1 MKKSSQR
8 ARAIVVALGLSAV
21 MVTTGCSASNSSSA
35 PDKKLEF
42 VTYQSGA
49 AATKYTKLISAFEA
63 ANPGV
68 KVTFETLPGD
78 GTYNTVLTSRISGGK
93 APDIFEV
100 LNGMPG
106 EIPFTDAG
114 LLADLSD
121 QPWKSSQIP
130 VVRNADTFVGN
141 KTYQYIGQLDPIG
154 VYYNKDIFAKNNVT
168 VPTDWS
174 EFTKDIATFRAAG
187 VTPLASGAK
196 DGWPLVVQGLA
207 MAAERPEFAAG
218 GKQAPAL
225 LSGKTKFSDS
235 AWKAVVKDF
244 SDLVANKSYDPSASG
259 VTFDAS
265 ATDFANGNAA
275 MMIQGT
281 FALPAI
287 QKANPALS
295 LSSFPLPYVSAGQTP
310 VTSVSYGAQLV
321 IPKKAP
327 HLALAKKFIAFLAG
341 STELSKFLTDAQA
354 FSPQEGSAGKI
365 DKGLD
370 PLVPAVAKKSAEYN
384 MQSGMTPAVQA
395 ALQSGLQAII
405 AGSGTVQDTVAAMDR
420 AQTP

>member
-1 MKKSSQR
+1 MKKSSKR
-8 ARAIVVALGLSAV
+8 ARAIVVGLSVV
-21 MVTTGCSASNSSSA
+21 MVMTGCATTGSSPA
-35 PDKKLEF
+35 AEKKLEF

-49 AATKYTKLISAFEA
+49 AADKYTKLVTAFEA

-93 APDIFEV
+93 APDVFEV
-100 LNGMPG
+100 LNGIPG

-114 LLADLSD
+114 LLTDLSD

-141 KTYQYIGQLDPIG
+141 KTFQYIGQLDPIG
-154 VYYNKDIFAKNNVT
+154 VYYNKDIFTKNNVA
-168 VPTDWS
+168 VPTNWD
-174 EFTKDIATFRAAG
+174 EFTQAIASFRAAG
-187 VTPLASGAK
+187 ITPLATGGK
-196 DGWPLVVQGLA
+196 DGWPLVVQTLA

-218 GKQAPAL
+218 KKEAPQLLAGKM
-225 LSGKTKFSDS
+225 KFSDS
-235 AWKAVVKDF
+235 AWKNVVKDF
-244 SDLVANKSYDPSASG
+244 SDLVADKSYDPSASG

-265 ATDFANGNAA
+265 ATGFANGTAA

-287 QKANPALS
+287 QKANPKLN
-295 LSSFPLPYVSAGQTP
+295 LSSFPLPYVLAGETP

-327 HLALAKKFIAFLAG
+327 HLALAKKFIEFLAK
-341 STELSKFLTDAQA
+341 SAQLSKFLTDAQA
-354 FSPQEGSAGKI
+354 FSPQKGSAGTI

-395 ALQSGLQAII
+395 ALMAGLQAIL
-405 AGSGTVQDTVAAMDR
+405 GGGGGVQDTLAAMDR
-420 AQTP
+420 AQTS

>member
-8 ARAIVVALGLSAV
+8 ARALVVGLSAV
-21 MVTTGCSASNSSSA
+21 MVMTGCAATTAA
-35 PDKKLEF
+35 PAAEKKLEF
-42 VTYQSGA
+42 VTYQAGA
-49 AATKYTKLISAFEA
+49 GADKYTKLITAFEA
-63 ANPGV
+63 ANAGV
-68 KVTFETLPGD
+68 KVTLETLPGD

-93 APDIFEV
+93 APDVFEV

-106 EIPFTDAG
+106 EIPYTTAG

-121 QPWKSSQIP
+121 QPWKSLQIP

-141 KTYQYIGQLDPIG
+141 KTYQFIGQLDPIG
-154 VYYNKDIFAKNNVT
+154 VYYNKDIFSKNNVA
-168 VPTDWS
+168 VPTNWD
-174 EFTKDIATFRAAG
+174 EFTQAIATFRAAG
-187 VTPLASGAK
+187 VTPLATGAK
-196 DGWPLVVQGLA
+196 DGWPLVVQTLA

-218 GKQAPAL
+218 GKQAPQL
-225 LSGKTKFSDS
+225 LSGKMKFSES
-235 AWKAVVKDF
+235 AWKSVVKDF
-244 SDLVANKSYDPSASG
+244 SELVATKSYNPSASG

-281 FALPAI
+281 FALPSI
-287 QKANPALS
+287 QKANPQLS

-310 VTSVSYGAQLV
+310 VTSVSYGAHLV

-327 HLALAKKFIAFLAG
+327 HPTLAKKFIAFLATP
-341 STELSKFLTDAQA
+341 TELSKFLTDAQA
-354 FSPQEGSAGKI
+354 FSPQKGSAGTI

-384 MQSGMTPAVQA
+384 MESGMTPAVQA

-405 AGSGTVQDTVAAMDR
+405 AGGGGVQDTLAAMDR
-420 AQTP
+420 AQTS